1 MPISRSYLNVYARV
15 VDELAGKTRAVTT
28 RQVEKWLTANPGAH
42 FYEAMDAIVEI
53 ISKATGMPSL
63 AAAEAAIRA
72 ANLELAANG
81 EDAADAVLAADFP
94 ERHVRRSLERHEKRY
109 GAGDKSFFADM
120 SGRTAADVVTNTAN
134 RQMSRHPGRLYFAR
148 VPTGPKACPWCVML
162 ASQGFVYGSAAAAG
176 KFDQWHDNCRCR
188 VVGSADAS
196 IEGYDPAEYLRIHEA
211 DERIRRM
218 DLPEK
223 AKDALRA
230 AYRDSYMGGHAYG
243 REELDGIFQAGIDSL
258 GKKFRGFPKRR
269 RGDYYE
275 SSVQRFL
282 GEIGNAYGFNLS
294 GELFYSKTGS
304 PVGAFP
310 SGKELSAARVFADG
324 RLVRVNALHEIKV
337 PDLLVDGHYIDVK
350 TPETPGGAA
359 DRLKRGQKQ
368 LASVNEARKEAVLDV
383 SYIAS
388 REEKLEAM
396 KRARALINC
405 GKYDAIY
412 VIDGWIKAM
421 A

>member
-15 VDELAGKTRAVTT
+15 VDELAGKARAVTT
-28 RQVEKWLTANPGAH
+28 RRVEKWLTANPGAH

-72 ANLELAANG
+72 ANLELASNG

-94 ERHVRRSLERHEKRY
+94 EWHVRRSLERHEKRY
-109 GAGDKSFFADM
+109 GAGDRSFFADM
-120 SGRTAADVVTNTAN
+120 SGRTAADVVTNAAN
-134 RQMSRHPGRLYFAR
+134 RQMTRHPGRLYFAR

-218 DLPEK
+218 NLPEK

-230 AYRDSYMGGHAYG
+230 AYRDSCMGGHAYG
-243 REELDGIFQAGIDSL
+243 REELDEVFQAGIDSL

-269 RGDYYE
+269 RADYYE
-275 SSVQRFL
+275 SSVQLLL
-282 GEIGNAYGFNLS
+282 GEIGNAYGFGLS

-310 SGKELSAARVFADG
+310 SGKELSAAIVFADG
-324 RLVRVNALHEIKV
+324 RPVRINALHETRM
-337 PDLLVDGHYIDVK
+337 PDLLVDGQYIDIK
-350 TPETPGGAA
+350 TPTSKGGVK
-359 DRLKRGQKQ
+359 DRLGETVGQ
-368 LASVNEARKEAVLDV
+368 LDAVGESRRECILDIT
-383 SYIAS
+383 YHRDKIKA
-388 REEKLEAM
+388 LE
-396 KRARALINC
+396 LLD
-405 GKYDAIY
+405 GELQHGLLDAVY
-412 VIDGWIKAM
+412 VIDDWKIEKR
-421 A
+421 